1 MKKMKMMKKMKK
13 MKMEIMNKD
22 MDAELANWHDDI
34 MHDIVVADMLRGA
47 SPEEAIE
54 FGQFAEECLVEFA
67 SDVLKAE
74 IDRKMIGLLKQNKKK
89 VKCR

>member
-1 MKKMKMMKKMKK
+1 
-13 MKMEIMNKD
+13 

-54 FGQFAEECLVEFA
+54 FGQYVEDCFAEVISNELIA
-67 SDVLKAE
+67 D
-74 IDRKMIGLLKQNKKK
+74 IDRQIKASIGKMDPSWKKAYDDLKDPNVSKEDKDK
-89 VKCR
+89 IWT